1 MFTAFVKVN
10 GQLRRWY
17 EPLAPPNVISD
28 HIPDLAGVF
37 HADHP
42 SSGDPDS
49 PIDVE
54 THHALVALVIFAVAF
69 VFNMNAAMWSVQNNR
84 CRLNLQVAYISA
96 VAAWTHW
103 EMYRGQDWYVAVPN
117 AGARGQTVSF
127 SCLRQ
132 LEWVFTTPIL
142 LLLVQNLHAYAVS
155 SLPDQQLVEAGG
167 FAAKNPKMTRSGST
181 YVPANRLRL
190 VLADEVMILAGLL
203 MPIFPFGAARGALL
217 FIAMSCFAY
226 IVYHS
231 VHALIDITIFMQLSV
246 ADLGR
251 LYAICGLKTICWSF
265 YPAIYFLTEWGV
277 IDCKTQHE
285 LYLFNDVLTKF
296 SYTLMISAGS
306 IRFIEVLEEHRAKV
320 VIQMSQVQ
328 RSFFFNIT
336 HELRTPLNSII
347 GFNTLAMESGEL
359 TEFAESFIKASLTS
373 AEALLGL
380 INQILDF
387 AKFEGAKDLKG
398 GGASIELNSDVW
410 TIRQLV
416 EQVTDMTQKASVRGV
431 DLVITLA
438 TPEHFNTKFVGDF
451 FRLRQCCV
459 NLVDNAIKYSS
470 NVDGRTAL
478 VEFSI
483 DVQQC
488 KSSKDKNMITFSIA
502 DNGVGIPAAKQHTL
516 FVPFCQPADHK
527 TAKEKGT
534 GLGLVI
540 TKSIIECLGGEID
553 FESEEDKGTR
563 FFFNVEFARLNKR
576 KHARANGGAESEVK
590 AGGDKAGVSVALP
603 RSPSSSSDEEDFI
616 GADSIKE
623 DALPPS
629 ARCIIHPRTKNATRR
644 HVTSILKC
652 FKGRAGVNYVV
663 VSSEGEVEAKV
674 RRASN
679 LGAPIILVDVE
690 KVDDAKE
697 FITAHPDAGIILF
710 GLPYQ
715 LIELHK
721 RVASSRNVL
730 TVLKPVKP
738 SDLIDAVNKLVASH
752 DSDAKWSTDPTPMDE
767 SRSSLDANEK
777 LEIAS
782 ALNSEAARMREDMY
796 AVEARVSGSS
806 EAGSEGSAADV
817 KDFLHNSLINP
828 PEFHNRPSKPD
839 AAKGWS
845 KDLEGMTVLLAEDNT
860 MNQQMAKFSIEKC
873 GAKLEIAHHGRHALE
888 CVRYRMEN
896 YLSNYD
902 CILMDMM
909 MPVMDG
915 EAATRAIRDLE
926 LKMGRGD
933 KRHVIVGLSA
943 NVGPEYTAR
952 VKAAGMD
959 GSLSKPFYPAT
970 LRNTLL
976 QVRQGTYKG
985 FEGEMTC
992 PGDNLPAH

>member
-1 MFTAFVKVN
+1 MKVN

-398 GGASIELNSDVW
+398 GGPSIELNSDVW

-478 VEFSI
+478 VEFSMGI
-483 DVQQC
+483 APGAKPD
-488 KSSKDKNMITFSIA
+488 SLAITFA
-502 DNGVGIPAAKQHTL
+502 VEDNGVGIKLEKQHTL

-540 TKSIIECLGGEID
+540 TKAIIECMGGDID
-553 FESEEDKGTR
+553 FESVEGTGTK
-563 FFFNVEFARLNKR
+563 FFFTLDFE
-576 KHARANGGAESEVK
+576 RAKEASID
-590 AGGDKAGVSVALP
+590 GGDDADFV
-603 RSPSSSSDEEDFI
+603 EDS
-616 GADSIKE
+616 AQLE
-623 DALPPS
+623 ALPPK
-629 ARCIIHPRTKNATRR
+629 ARVVFHPAMNESTRK
-644 HVTSILKC
+644 HVTCIMKC
-652 FKGRAGVNYVV
+652 FGAKPGVNYVTVPGEDTLKDKIRQASLLGVPV
-663 VSSEGEVEAKV
+663 VLTDVINLNSS
-674 RRASN
+674 
-679 LGAPIILVDVE
+679 LD
-690 KVDDAKE
+690 
-697 FITAHPDAGIILF
+697 FIKATPRAGIIIF

-715 LIELHK
+715 LMELHK
-721 RVASSRNVL
+721 NISDMRNVQP
-730 TVLKPVKP
+730 VLKPVKP
-738 SDLIDAVNKLVASH
+738 SDLLKAIAKLTH
-752 DSDAKWSTDPTPMDE
+752 QGSTG
-767 SRSSLDANEK
+767 
-777 LEIAS
+777 EI
-782 ALNSEAARMREDMY
+782 
-796 AVEARVSGSS
+796 
-806 EAGSEGSAADV
+806 
-817 KDFLHNSLINP
+817 DFLNDTTDSEDGAVQKRLEHAEIKAAENALIKAEP
-828 PEFHNRPSKPD
+828 PDVAEGAGELK
-839 AAKGWS
+839 
-845 KDLEGMTVLLAEDNT
+845 GMTVLLVEDNI
-860 MNQQMAKFSIEKC
+860 MNQQMAKFSILKC
-873 GAKLEIAHHGRHALE
+873 GADLEIAMHGQEAVDMVTARFDQGKPG
-888 CVRYRMEN
+888 
-896 YLSNYD
+896 YD

-909 MPVMDG
+909 MPIMDG
-915 EAATRAIRDLE
+915 ATATTEIRALE
-926 LKMGRGD
+926 QRRRLTPQT
-933 KRHVIVGLSA
+933 IVGLSA

-959 GSLSKPFYPAT
+959 GSMSKPFYPAT

-976 QVRQGTYKG
+976 NVKKGTYVG
-985 FEGEMTC
+985 FGSSRLSIDRIHTTIEEK
-992 PGDNLPAH
+992 PGN

>member
-1 MFTAFVKVN
+1 MKVN

-438 TPEHFNTKFVGDF
+438 TPDHFNTKFVGDF

-488 KSSKDKNMITFSIA
+488 KSSKDRNMITFSIA

-553 FESEEDKGTR
+553 FESEEDKGTK

-738 SDLIDAVNKLVASH
+738 SDLIDAINKLVASH
-752 DSDAKWSTDPTPMDE
+752 DSDAKWCTDPTPMDE
-767 SRSSLDANEK
+767 SRSSLDASEK

-992 PGDNLPAH
+992 PGDNPPAH

>member
-37 HADHP
+37 HADHH

-69 VFNMNAAMWSVQNNR
+69 VFNMNAAMWSAQNNR

-103 EMYRGQDWYVAVPN
+103 EMYRGRDWYVAVPN

-167 FAAKNPKMTRSGST
+167 FAAKNPKMTRDRKNT

-231 VHALIDITIFMQLSV
+231 VHALIDITIFMKLSV

-438 TPEHFNTKFVGDF
+438 APEHFNTKFMGDF

-470 NVDGRTAL
+470 NVEGRTAL

-576 KHARANGGAESEVK
+576 KHARAGGGAESEVK

-663 VSSEGEVEAKV
+663 VSSEDEVEAKV
-674 RRASN
+674 RQASN

-721 RVASSRNVL
+721 RVASSKNVQ

-738 SDLIDAVNKLVASH
+738 SDLIDAVHKLVASR
-752 DSDAKWSTDPTPMDE
+752 DSDSKWNTDPTSMDE
-767 SRSSLDANEK
+767 SRSSLDAGEK

-796 AVEARVSGSS
+796 AVEARVTSSS
-806 EAGSEGSAADV
+806 EDGSEGSAADV
-817 KDFLHNSLINP
+817 KDFIHNSLMA
-828 PEFHNRPSKPD
+828 PEVVHDRPSKD

-845 KDLEGMTVLLAEDNT
+845 RDLEGMTVLLAEDNT

-933 KRHVIVGLSA
+933 KRHVVVGLSA

-985 FEGEMTC
+985 FEGAPT
-992 PGDNLPAH
+992 GDNLPAQ

>member
-1 MFTAFVKVN
+1 MKVN

-69 VFNMNAAMWSVQNNR
+69 VFNMNAAMWSAQNNR

-167 FAAKNPKMTRSGST
+167 VTAKNPKMTRSGST

-231 VHALIDITIFMQLSV
+231 VYALIDITIFMKLSV

-431 DLVITLA
+431 DLVITVA

-459 NLVDNAIKYSS
+459 NLVDNAIKYSL
-470 NVDGRTAL
+470 NVEGRTGL

-527 TAKEKGT
+527 AAKEKGT

-553 FESEEDKGTR
+553 FESEEDKGTK
-563 FFFNVEFARLNKR
+563 FIFNVDFARLNKR
-576 KHARANGGAESEVK
+576 KHARANGGSESEVK

-674 RRASN
+674 RQASN

-697 FITAHPDAGIILF
+697 FIIAHPDAGIILF

-721 RVASSRNVL
+721 RVASSRNVQ

-752 DSDAKWSTDPTPMDE
+752 DSDAKWTTDPTPMDE
-767 SRSSLDANEK
+767 SRSSLDASEK

-796 AVEARVSGSS
+796 AVEARVSASS
-806 EAGSEGSAADV
+806 EDGSEGSTADV
-817 KDFLHNSLINP
+817 KDFLHNSLMAP
-828 PEFHNRPSKPD
+828 QSKNRPSKD

-845 KDLEGMTVLLAEDNT
+845 KDLAGMTVLLAEDNT

-873 GAKLEIAHHGRHALE
+873 GAKLDIAHHGRHALE

-896 YLSNYD
+896 FLSNYD

-985 FEGEMTC
+985 FEGAPT
-992 PGDNLPAH
+992 GDNLPAQ

>member
-69 VFNMNAAMWSVQNNR
+69 VFNMNAAMWSAQNNR

-167 FAAKNPKMTRSGST
+167 FTAKNPKMTRSGST

-231 VHALIDITIFMQLSV
+231 VYALIDITIFMKLSV

-431 DLVITLA
+431 DLVITVA

-459 NLVDNAIKYSS
+459 NLVDNAIKYSL
-470 NVDGRTAL
+470 NVEGRTGL

-527 TAKEKGT
+527 AAKEKGT

-553 FESEEDKGTR
+553 FESEEDKGTK
-563 FFFNVEFARLNKR
+563 FIFNVDFARLNKR
-576 KHARANGGAESEVK
+576 KHARANGGSESEVK

-674 RRASN
+674 RQASN

-697 FITAHPDAGIILF
+697 FIIAHPDAGIILF

-721 RVASSRNVL
+721 RVASSRNVQ

-738 SDLIDAVNKLVASH
+738 SDLIDAVNKLVTSH
-752 DSDAKWSTDPTPMDE
+752 DSDAKWTTDPTPMDE
-767 SRSSLDANEK
+767 SRSSLDASEK

-796 AVEARVSGSS
+796 AVEARVSASS
-806 EAGSEGSAADV
+806 EDGSEGSTADV
-817 KDFLHNSLINP
+817 KDFLHNSLMAP
-828 PEFHNRPSKPD
+828 QSKNRPSKD

-845 KDLEGMTVLLAEDNT
+845 KDLAGMTVLLAEDNT

-873 GAKLEIAHHGRHALE
+873 GAKLDIAHHGRHALE

-896 YLSNYD
+896 FLSNYD

-985 FEGEMTC
+985 FEGAPT
-992 PGDNLPAH
+992 GDNLPAQ